1 MKRQDIPITDFR
13 FDPAYIRDS
22 WLLLCSGDSR
32 SYNAMTISWGSY
44 GQIWNKMFF
53 HVVVRPTRFTFN
65 FMEKYETFTLCG
77 FDNRFKNSLALLGS
91 KSGRDGDKIAES
103 GLTPIA
109 SPHVAAPGFEEAEL
123 IIECRKLYWQDIDNS
138 HFLDPSIE
146 KNYPQRD
153 YHRAYF
159 GEIVGISGTENFK
172 MSSHS

>member
-1 MKRQDIPITDFR
+1 MNRQNIPLADFR

-53 HVVVRPTRFTFN
+53 QIVVRPTRFTFN

-77 FDNRFKNSLALLGS
+77 FNSRYKDSLSLLGS

-103 GLTPIA
+103 GLTPIP
-109 SPHVAAPGFEEAEL
+109 SPHIATPSFDEAEL
-123 IIECRKLYWQDIDNS
+123 IIECRKVYWQDLENS
-138 HFLDPSIE
+138 HFLEPSIE
-146 KNYPQRD
+146 KNYPAKD
-153 YHRAYF
+153 YHRVYF
-159 GEIVGISGTENFK
+159 GEIVGVSGIKDF
-172 MSSHS
+172 SL